1 MINVTIE
8 RKHVY
13 LLAIIVTL
21 AALLIPVNAWASNR
35 FNDVPTSNTF
45 HDDITWLADAGVTL
59 GCGGGDYCP
68 DAPVTRGQMAAF
80 MHRFSTNQS
89 PRAEVAAAPNPPDGK
104 DFRLGTPN
112 RLHTPATGTIVIT
125 GSGGVANGTE
135 TDIVRCWLT
144 IDGDIIPGT
153 TRLLRLDGTAPSGE
167 ADICSTNGAINRPAG
182 AYEVE
187 FVLLGIGSTTQVRE
201 TSLWAMWV
209 PLNGLGNTPFIP

>member
-1 MINVTIE
+1 VINVTIE

-45 HDDITWLADAGVTL
+45 HDDITWLADTGVTL

-89 PRAEVAAAPNPPDGK
+89 PRAEHIAFEDPPDGQ
-104 DFRLGTPN
+104 DLRLGTRGP
-112 RLHTPATGTIVIT
+112 LHTPAQGTIVIT
-125 GSGGVANGTE
+125 ASGAVANFTE
-135 TDIVRCWLT
+135 TDIVSCWLS
-144 IDGDIIPGT
+144 IDSVEIPGT
-153 TRLLRLDGTAPSGE
+153 YRLVRLDGDLYSGRSE
-167 ADICSTNGAINRPAG
+167 ICSTNGAVNLPAG
-182 AYEVE
+182 AYDVE
-187 FVLLGIGSTTQVRE
+187 FVLAGLESTTRVSD

-209 PLNGLGNTPFIP
+209 PLNGSGNTPFVP